1 MYFFRI
7 IFTRRSLAAHVFLLS
22 MIATAIALPMVKS
35 KSKPP
40 KKPRTRTEGSTGQAG
55 SPGQYSV
62 FSAVSG
68 EVIAQYEFAAI
79 MSGQKWSDPTAAQW
93 VMMIIPSVYLT
104 PTNRN
109 KKLWP
114 QAFGY
119 RTIQDPN
126 SSAWTRQFAA
136 GKKKVVTGASVAVNP
151 ARLRYT
157 IAKLRMSPETKLQL
171 TLAMKAVVDEN
182 HTDKLPNIPSGYQYA
197 LLLEKQLKKPEFE
210 HTVEI
215 ISFDMSETS
224 EYRKVFIEMIK
235 NKCLGGGK
243 VLNKETDRWEW
254 ELYEQIEHYGPTN
267 ILEKSLD
274 SRNRYL
280 LKGSWDKLHGTGL
293 PATSSQNTPL
303 PATSPQNLLLPA
315 TSSQNSPLPVTSPQN
330 SPHPATSS
338 QHSTLPDIWT
348 PGHQRLVDEIFES
361 DPEFWS
367 KELDRPSHP
376 SGHR

>member
-1 MYFFRI
+1 MYLFRI
-7 IFTRRSLAAHVFLLS
+7 IFRRRSLAVHVFLLS
-22 MIATAIALPMVKS
+22 MIAAVIALPTS
-35 KSKPP
+35 KSN
-40 KKPRTRTEGSTGQAG
+40 PRKRPWIEGSEASTGQAG

-126 SSAWTRQFAA
+126 SSAWTRQLAA

-157 IAKLRMSPETKLQL
+157 IAKLRMSQETKLQL

-197 LLLEKQLKKPEFE
+197 LLLEKQLKKPDFE
-210 HTVEI
+210 HTVEVV
-215 ISFDMSETS
+215 SFDMSETS
-224 EYRKVFIEMIK
+224 EYGKVFTEMIT

-254 ELYEQIEHYGPTN
+254 ELYGQIEHYGPTN

-293 PATSSQNTPL
+293 PATS
-303 PATSPQNLLLPA
+303 PQNLLLPA
-315 TSSQNSPLPVTSPQN
+315 TSSQNSPLPGTSPQN

-348 PGHQRLVDEIFES
+348 PEHQRVVDKFFEE
-361 DPEFWS
+361 DPKFWS
-367 KELDRPSHP
+367 EELDRPSHP